1 MANSE
6 RVPLETIRKR
16 SERAVEYYKNCV
28 VPAYHGRGN
37 AGSPMI
43 TQGHDSMENMNGIYT
58 SQNGN
63 TDQDPRGTK
72 GGVTFQDS
80 SGSSNSTV
88 KHNDSFTRGGHRA
101 TFHGTHSS
109 KWKSGKS
116 RSKEKSKSPESDSK
130 SKKTSQGLSRS
141 NSNLEM
147 DSIDFDDAADFHNSS
162 MRRDYGSTSSL
173 DVLSTSGDASFFAM
187 IKDFGHRNLDQRSP
201 APAQMQEFL
210 RGRIDSNKERIGG
223 RGDKFS
229 NGSTTP
235 DRGGVDDVDGS
246 PRSKSMKM
254 KSGKERKTRSK
265 SITND
270 SRTGNIL
277 NKFRGKQEVE
287 IGTKMTDSINSEI
300 KAEERLRKK
309 AFVHYDCQSLGFD
322 IQSVINKKSNSNV
335 SKNTSTGAS
344 AASGQV
350 RSSMAGERDAPD
362 ISTDT
367 DDGDG
372 KSNALVQSCPFFR
385 NELGGEEERTISA
398 GRNVAG
404 KSSNRNNNISPGT
417 SAITS
422 TRSPACCG
430 LSILDSLPTPTGLIL
445 AHVVLHRGHVI
456 EYVDHGSSY
465 YRHFF
470 YGYEHQNYYGIDD
483 AVGPVA
489 ISIRKEKVDD
499 RENNLGRA
507 DYGSNQFRV
516 IVRTSELTT
525 LRGVILEEAIPT
537 SASRLGGSR
546 TTTVK
551 DVIEYICPDLQSSC
565 LKLASS
571 SQKSLDQLLKVDQQG
586 VNQTYKV
593 GIMYCK
599 AGQSSE
605 EDMYNN
611 EHSGPAF
618 EEFLSCIG
626 QKVRLKGFEKYR
638 AQLDNKT
645 DSTGQQSVYTTFN
658 NCEMMFHVSTML
670 PYTPNNTQ
678 QLLRKRHIGNDIVT
692 IVFQEPGALPFT
704 PKTVR
709 SQFQHVFIIVRVH
722 NPCTDNVHYSIA
734 VTRSKDV
741 PPFGPHIPENAM
753 FTRSDQF
760 AEFLL
765 AKVINAENAAHRCE
779 KFIAMATRTRTEY
792 LKDLAQNHVTTTTLD
807 SGSKLSKFSLG
818 SGRKKDKV
826 KQKVVPD
833 IYASGA
839 IIWNVQ
845 VEDFGSGSQ
854 TDAVLAISSEV
865 LVIQEESS
873 KSVIFTVHCG
883 AIIGWT
889 AQANS
894 IKIYFNQ
901 EESILIRPLSGEM
914 EETEEICIRLKA
926 VTPGCPTEEKTLKRN
941 GLGQL
946 GFHINA
952 DAIVTDVENNSFA
965 HEVGLLK
972 GSRLVEICKVASTNL
987 SHEDMVDLL
996 RTSQTVKV
1004 TLISPMADGT
1014 PRGVTTLLTNCRYTS
1029 LNTLK
1034 AACKATQ
1041 NVQQRQKEALMGQK
1055 SVPLNFLNGSH
1066 HSLCKTSSDSSEYAH
1081 QRHQTDLNISTEMLS
1096 MEFLRTEFASI
1107 FSGSNENLYSPDE
1120 QPSQLSS
1127 SSSEQ
1132 SFHLRDSLTSNS
1144 SLRLD
1149 IRDSRLSSSSS
1160 EFATSPTQK
1169 EPPSAESPSQRG
1181 SQTLPHHRKPSA
1193 PTRGDRHSPV
1203 KNLLPGYRPIT
1214 TSSLQRGAGLHHA
1227 FTDSSLFTK
1236 TGGPYD
1242 EGYSSRHTD
1251 TLRSEDGKHE
1261 RSGSRDS
1268 GDYQY
1273 LSGAPRPWTSTRTTY
1288 NQIRRQ
1294 DPANSS
1300 GDSGSYGSSIHG
1312 SDSVPSGMS
1321 SLQSSNFS
1329 RKYSAPGGDY
1339 SAVQHGNISLELMK
1353 QTQNSKYL
1361 LSQGQEGTVRSTNSS
1376 VNLSDTSFSS
1386 GSSHNSGALPGQRGY
1401 SDPSY
1406 HSNSSRDDLTNVGK
1420 KRADPTSTNS
1430 KGRPGGHRRT
1440 HLSEISPL
1448 SSENGSPRSSQRNL
1462 SGMSSEE
1469 SLNTR
1474 LRPGVHGKHSKTQS
1488 NELQEDL
1495 KRLIDMDIK
1504 NSDLRGILNTS
1515 TERPSFYLKRTMSD
1529 ESLHS
1534 QKGATISPTR
1544 DAMVADLIFSTAP
1557 PVPALPKEVLGDA
1570 RLSPRAMLD
1579 SAMAAKAR
1587 QVLSRN
1593 AAASQPKTQQNPVP
1607 LPESAASL
1615 DWSNLVNVATKAIES
1630 TDGSK
1635 SQNSSVRDPKD
1646 RALPPEPVKPMGSKP
1661 NTSCTKPP
1669 TSQTQGSSVW
1679 RSTVSNPQQR
1689 IQELE
1694 AKVEQLEVDLDKERK
1709 ENADLE
1715 VEVQSLRRDN
1725 IRLQEESQ
1733 TAAAQL
1739 RKFTEWFFQTIDR
1752 Q

>member
-16 SERAVEYYKNCV
+16 SEKAVEYYRNCV
-28 VPAYHGRGN
+28 VPAYQGRS
-37 AGSPMI
+37 SPVK
-43 TQGHDSMENMNGIYT
+43 QGFDSMENINGIYT
-58 SQNGN
+58 SHNGN
-63 TDQDPRGTK
+63 TEQEREAK
-72 GGVTFQDS
+72 GGVTFKDS
-80 SGSSNSTV
+80 SGPSNSTV
-88 KHNDSFTRGGHRA
+88 KHNDSFTRGGQRA
-101 TFHGTHSS
+101 TFHGVRSS

-116 RSKEKSKSPESDSK
+116 RSKEKSKSPESDSD
-130 SKKTSQGLSRS
+130 SKRNSRGLSRS

-173 DVLSTSGDASFFAM
+173 DVLSTSGDTSFFAM
-187 IKDFGHRNLDQRSP
+187 IKDYGPRNLDQRSP
-201 APAQMQEFL
+201 APAQMHEFL
-210 RGRIDSNKERIGG
+210 RGRIDSNRDRVGARGER
-223 RGDKFS
+223 FP
-229 NGSTTP
+229 NGSP
-235 DRGGVDDVDGS
+235 VDRGGGDEVEGS
-246 PRSKSMKM
+246 PRSKSMKV

-270 SRTGNIL
+270 SRSGNIL
-277 NKFRGKQEVE
+277 NKIRGKQEVE
-287 IGTKMTDSINSEI
+287 IGAKMTDSINSDI

-322 IQSVINKKSNSNV
+322 TQTVINKKSDLNV

-350 RSSMAGERDAPD
+350 RSSMAGEKDTPD

-372 KSNALVQSCPFFR
+372 KSNALLLSCPFFR
-385 NELGGEEERTISA
+385 NELGGEEERTISS
-398 GRNVAG
+398 GRTMTS
-404 KSSNRNNNISPGT
+404 KSSNKNNNNTLPGT

-445 AHVVLHRGHVI
+445 NHVVLHRGHVI
-456 EYVDHGSSY
+456 EYVDHGASY

-470 YGYEHQNYYGIDD
+470 YGYDHQNYFGIDD
-483 AVGPVA
+483 AMGPVA

-507 DYGSNQFRV
+507 DYGFNQFRV

-525 LRGVILEEAIPT
+525 LRGAIMEEAIPA

-551 DVIEYICPDLQSSC
+551 DVIEYVCPDLQTSC

-571 SQKSLDQLLKVDQQG
+571 NQKTLDQLLKVDQQG

-599 AGQSSE
+599 AGQASE

-645 DSTGQQSVYTTFN
+645 DSTGQQSVYTSFN
-658 NCEMMFHVSTML
+658 NCEIMFHVSTML

-709 SQFQHVFIIVRVH
+709 SQFQHVFIIIRAH

-753 FTRSDQF
+753 FPRSDQF

-765 AKVINAENAAHRCE
+765 AKIINAENAAHRCE

-833 IYASGA
+833 VYASGA

-845 VEDFGSGSQ
+845 VEDFGSSSQ
-854 TDAVLAISSEV
+854 VNAILGISSEV

-894 IKIYFNQ
+894 IKIFFNQ
-901 EESILIRPLSGEM
+901 EESILIRPVSGEM
-914 EETEEICIRLKA
+914 EETDEICSRLKA

-952 DAIVTDVENNSFA
+952 DAIVTDVEKNSFA
-965 HEVGLLK
+965 YEVGLLK
-972 GSRLVEICKVASTNL
+972 GSRLVEICKVAAVNL
-987 SHEDMVDLL
+987 SHEEMVDLL

-1004 TLISPMADGT
+1004 ILISPLEDGT

-1055 SVPLNFLNGSH
+1055 SVPLCNMNGSH
-1066 HSLCKTSSDSSEYAH
+1066 HNLCKTSSDSSEYVY
-1081 QRHQTDLNISTEMLS
+1081 QRQQMDMNASMETLS

-1107 FSGSNENLYSPDE
+1107 FSGSNENLYSPEE

-1132 SFHLRDSLTSNS
+1132 SFHLRDSLNSNS

-1149 IRDSRLSSSSS
+1149 IRDSRMSSSSS

-1169 EPPSAESPSQRG
+1169 DLPRAESPSHRG
-1181 SQTLPHHRKPSA
+1181 SQTLPHHRKPST
-1193 PTRGDRHSPV
+1193 PTRGEGQSPG
-1203 KNLLPGYRPIT
+1203 KSLLPGYRPLA

-1227 FTDSSLFTK
+1227 YTDTALSSK
-1236 TGGPYD
+1236 SPSMYD
-1242 EGYSSRHTD
+1242 EGYTSRLTD
-1251 TLRSEDGKHE
+1251 SLRSDDGKHE
-1261 RSGSRDS
+1261 RSGSRDSRDS

-1273 LSGAPRPWTSTRTTY
+1273 LSGAPRPWSSTRTTY

-1294 DPANSS
+1294 DPTNSS
-1300 GDSGSYGSSIHG
+1300 GDSGSYGSSLHG
-1312 SDSVPSGMS
+1312 SESVPLGMS
-1321 SLQSSNFS
+1321 NVQSSSFS

-1339 SAVQHGNISLELMK
+1339 SSVQHGNISLELMK

-1361 LSQGQEGTVRSTNSS
+1361 LSQGQDVGIKSTSSS

-1386 GSSHNSGALPGQRGY
+1386 GSSQNSGALPGQRGY
-1401 SDPSY
+1401 
-1406 HSNSSRDDLTNVGK
+1406 HSNSSRDDLSSVDK
-1420 KRADPTSTNS
+1420 KRADPGSANS
-1430 KGRPGGHRRT
+1430 KGRPVGHRRT
-1440 HLSEISPL
+1440 HLSEVSPL
-1448 SSENGSPRSSQRNL
+1448 SSENGSPRSSQKNL
-1462 SGMSSEE
+1462 SSMSSEE

-1504 NSDLRGILNTS
+1504 NSDLRGILANS
-1515 TERPSFYLKRTMSD
+1515 TERPGFFLKRTMSD
-1529 ESLHS
+1529 ESIHS
-1534 QKGATISPTR
+1534 QKGATTSPSR

-1557 PVPALPKEVLGDA
+1557 PVPALPKEVMGDA

-1593 AAASQPKTQQNPVP
+1593 AAASQPKSQQNPVP

-1630 TDGSK
+1630 TDNPK
-1635 SQNSSVRDPKD
+1635 SQSPSVRDPKD
-1646 RALPPEPVKPMGSKP
+1646 RALPPEPSKAGVSKATNSYSKP
-1661 NTSCTKPP
+1661 PA
-1669 TSQTQGSSVW
+1669 SQPQGGSVW

-1694 AKVEQLEVDLDKERK
+1694 AKVEQLELDLDNERK

-1715 VEVQSLRRDN
+1715 AEVQSLRRDN

>member
-1014 PRGVTTLLTNCRYTS
+1014 PRG
-1029 LNTLK
+1029 
-1034 AACKATQ
+1034 
-1041 NVQQRQKEALMGQK
+1041 
-1055 SVPLNFLNGSH
+1055 
-1066 HSLCKTSSDSSEYAH
+1066 
-1081 QRHQTDLNISTEMLS
+1081 
-1096 MEFLRTEFASI
+1096 
-1107 FSGSNENLYSPDE
+1107 
-1120 QPSQLSS
+1120 
-1127 SSSEQ
+1127 
-1132 SFHLRDSLTSNS
+1132 
-1144 SLRLD
+1144 
-1149 IRDSRLSSSSS
+1149 
-1160 EFATSPTQK
+1160 
-1169 EPPSAESPSQRG
+1169 
-1181 SQTLPHHRKPSA
+1181 
-1193 PTRGDRHSPV
+1193 DRHSPV

-1504 NSDLRGILNTS
+1504 NSDLRGILQNTS

>member
-1014 PRGVTTLLTNCRYTS
+1014 PRG
-1029 LNTLK
+1029 
-1034 AACKATQ
+1034 
-1041 NVQQRQKEALMGQK
+1041 
-1055 SVPLNFLNGSH
+1055 
-1066 HSLCKTSSDSSEYAH
+1066 
-1081 QRHQTDLNISTEMLS
+1081 
-1096 MEFLRTEFASI
+1096 
-1107 FSGSNENLYSPDE
+1107 
-1120 QPSQLSS
+1120 
-1127 SSSEQ
+1127 
-1132 SFHLRDSLTSNS
+1132 
-1144 SLRLD
+1144 
-1149 IRDSRLSSSSS
+1149 
-1160 EFATSPTQK
+1160 
-1169 EPPSAESPSQRG
+1169 
-1181 SQTLPHHRKPSA
+1181 
-1193 PTRGDRHSPV
+1193 DRHSPV

>member
-1 MANSE
+1 MANPE

-16 SERAVEYYKNCV
+16 SERAVDYYRNCV
-28 VPAYHGRGN
+28 VPAYQGK
-37 AGSPMI
+37 GSPGK
-43 TQGHDSMENMNGIYT
+43 QGYDSMENINGIYT
-58 SQNGN
+58 SHNGN
-63 TDQDPRGTK
+63 SEQERGSK
-72 GGVTFQDS
+72 GGVTFNDS
-80 SGSSNSTV
+80 SGTSNSTV

-101 TFHGTHSS
+101 TFHGVHSS

-116 RSKEKSKSPESDSK
+116 RSKEKSKSPESDSD
-130 SKKTSQGLSRS
+130 SKRNSRGLSRS

-173 DVLSTSGDASFFAM
+173 DVLSNSGDTSFFAM
-187 IKDFGHRNLDQRSP
+187 IKDYGPRNIDQRSP
-201 APAQMQEFL
+201 APAQMHEFL
-210 RGRIDSNKERIGG
+210 RGRIDSNKDRVGARSER
-223 RGDKFS
+223 FT
-229 NGSTTP
+229 NGSP
-235 DRGGVDDVDGS
+235 VVDKGGGDELDGS
-246 PRSKSMKM
+246 PRSKSMKV

-270 SRTGNIL
+270 SRSGNIL
-277 NKFRGKQEVE
+277 NKIRGKQEGE
-287 IGTKMTDSINSEI
+287 ISTKMTDSINSDI
-300 KAEERLRKK
+300 NVEERLRKK

-322 IQSVINKKSNSNV
+322 AQTVINKKSEANV

-350 RSSMAGERDAPD
+350 RSSMAREKDTPD
-362 ISTDT
+362 ISADT

-372 KSNALVQSCPFFR
+372 KSNALLLSCPFFR
-385 NELGGEEERTISA
+385 NELGGEEERTISS
-398 GRNVAG
+398 GRTATN
-404 KSSNRNNNISPGT
+404 KSSNRNNNNTLPGT
-417 SAITS
+417 SAITL

-445 AHVVLHRGHVI
+445 SHVVLHRGHVI
-456 EYVDHGSSY
+456 EYVDHGASY

-470 YGYEHQNYYGIDD
+470 YGYDHQNYFGIDD
-483 AVGPVA
+483 ALGPVA

-507 DYGSNQFRV
+507 DYGFNQFRV

-525 LRGVILEEAIPT
+525 LRGVILEEAIPAA
-537 SASRLGGSR
+537 ASRLGGSR

-551 DVIEYICPDLQSSC
+551 DVIEYVCPDLQTSC
-565 LKLASS
+565 LKLALSN
-571 SQKSLDQLLKVDQQG
+571 QKTLDQLLKVDQQG

-599 AGQSSE
+599 ANQSSE

-658 NCEMMFHVSTML
+658 NCEIMFHVSTML

-709 SQFQHVFIIVRVH
+709 SQFQHVFIIVKVH

-753 FTRSDQF
+753 FPRSDQF

-765 AKVINAENAAHRCE
+765 AKIINAENAAHRCE

-818 SGRKKDKV
+818 SGRKKDKA

-833 IYASGA
+833 MYASGA
-839 IIWNVQ
+839 IVWNVR

-854 TDAVLAISSEV
+854 VDAALAISSEV

-889 AQANS
+889 ATANS
-894 IKIYFNQ
+894 IKIFFNQ

-914 EETEEICIRLKA
+914 EETDEICQRLRA
-926 VTPGCPTEEKTLKRN
+926 VTPGCPSEEKTLRRN
-941 GLGQL
+941 GMGQL
-946 GFHINA
+946 GFHING
-952 DAIVTDVENNSFA
+952 DAIVTDVEKNSFA

-972 GSRLVEICKVASTNL
+972 GSRLVEICKVASINL

-1004 TLISPMADGT
+1004 TLIPPLEDGT
-1014 PRGVTTLLTNCRYTS
+1014 PRGE
-1029 LNTLK
+1029 
-1034 AACKATQ
+1034 
-1041 NVQQRQKEALMGQK
+1041 VQSPGK
-1055 SVPLNFLNGSH
+1055 S
-1066 HSLCKTSSDSSEYAH
+1066 
-1081 QRHQTDLNISTEMLS
+1081 
-1096 MEFLRTEFASI
+1096 
-1107 FSGSNENLYSPDE
+1107 
-1120 QPSQLSS
+1120 
-1127 SSSEQ
+1127 
-1132 SFHLRDSLTSNS
+1132 
-1144 SLRLD
+1144 
-1149 IRDSRLSSSSS
+1149 
-1160 EFATSPTQK
+1160 
-1169 EPPSAESPSQRG
+1169 
-1181 SQTLPHHRKPSA
+1181 
-1193 PTRGDRHSPV
+1193 
-1203 KNLLPGYRPIT
+1203 LLPGYRPLA

-1227 FTDSSLFTK
+1227 YTDTALSSK
-1236 TGGPYD
+1236 GSSMYD
-1242 EGYSSRHTD
+1242 EGYTSRPTD
-1251 TLRSEDGKHE
+1251 SLRSDDGKHE
-1261 RSGSRDS
+1261 RSGSRDSRDS

-1273 LSGAPRPWTSTRTTY
+1273 LSGAPRPWSSTRATY

-1300 GDSGSYGSSIHG
+1300 GDSGSYGSAVHQSE
-1312 SDSVPSGMS
+1312 SVPSGMS
-1321 SLQSSNFS
+1321 TTQSSNFSS

-1361 LSQGQEGTVRSTNSS
+1361 LSQGQDVVGVKSTSSS

-1401 SDPSY
+1401 

-1420 KRADPTSTNS
+1420 KRADPTSANN

-1448 SSENGSPRSSQRNL
+1448 SSENGSPRSSQKNL

-1469 SLNTR
+1469 SLNSR
-1474 LRPGVHGKHSKTQS
+1474 LRPGVHGKHSKSQS

-1504 NSDLRGILNTS
+1504 NSDLRGILQGNST
-1515 TERPSFYLKRTMSD
+1515 TERPGFYLKRTMSD
-1529 ESLHS
+1529 ESIHS
-1534 QKGATISPTR
+1534 QKGATVSPSR
-1544 DAMVADLIFSTAP
+1544 DAVMADLIFSTAP

-1593 AAASQPKTQQNPVP
+1593 AAASQPKTTPQQQNPVP

-1630 TDGSK
+1630 TDNTKAPGP
-1635 SQNSSVRDPKD
+1635 SVRDPKD
-1646 RALPPEPVKPMGSKP
+1646 RALPPEPSKTGVSRTTTGS
-1661 NTSCTKPP
+1661 SYTKPP
-1669 TSQTQGSSVW
+1669 TSQSQGSVW

-1694 AKVEQLEVDLDKERK
+1694 AKVEQLEIDLDKERK

-1715 VEVQSLRRDN
+1715 AEVQSLRRDN